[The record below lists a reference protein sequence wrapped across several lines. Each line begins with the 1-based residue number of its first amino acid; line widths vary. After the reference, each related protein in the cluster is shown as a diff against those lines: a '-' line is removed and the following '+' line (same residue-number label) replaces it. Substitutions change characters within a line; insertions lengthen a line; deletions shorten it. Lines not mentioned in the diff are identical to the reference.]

1 MIKKDQSMKTKPEN
15 VQLIGIFMIVSGAL
29 NILAG
34 AGWILGLLI
43 TLVGILCLPVAL
55 IPVGVGVW
63 ELVVGINIVN
73 GKPVKNVQ
81 VIGGF
86 EIASVLWANV
96 LSMVAGI
103 LVLVF
108 YNDPETK
115 AYFESMAA

>member
-1 MIKKDQSMKTKPEN
+1 METKPGN
-15 VQLIGIFMIVSGAL
+15 VQLIGILMIVSGGL

-34 AGWILGLLI
+34 AGWIIALLI
-43 TLVGILCLPVAL
+43 TLVGILCVPLAL
-55 IPVGVGVW
+55 IPIGIGVW

-73 GKPVKNVQ
+73 GKPAKNIQ
-81 VIGGF
+81 VIGGC
-86 EIASVLWANV
+86 EIASVLWFNV

-115 AYFESMAA
+115 AYFEAMAG

>member
-1 MIKKDQSMKTKPEN
+1 METKPEN